1 MYVWKID
8 QTYLGRGHI
17 GVDVFTGSLTCLLDL
32 GLLLVEHDLACLDGT
47 AFRQS
52 ELRPR
57 DRTSFGDDLEEEA
70 GLENVSK
77 KARWMF
83 LVGEA
88 LTFSVSVQ
96 PFGAEDAIAI

>member
-1 MYVWKID
+1 MYACEIA

-17 GVDVFTGSLTCLLDL
+17 SVDVFAGSLTCFLDL
-32 GLLLVEHDLACLDGT
+32 LLFLVEHDLAGLDGT

-70 GLENVSK
+70 GLWNVSERTQWILQSLK
-77 KARWMF
+77 HLPSQCRSNPLERKTP
-83 LVGEA
+83 L
-88 LTFSVSVQ
+88 
-96 PFGAEDAIAI
+96 

>member
-1 MYVWKID
+1 MYACEIA

-17 GVDVFTGSLTCLLDL
+17 SVDVFAGSLTCFLDL
-32 GLLLVEHDLACLDGT
+32 LLFLVEHDLAGLDGT

-70 GLENVSK
+70 GLWNVSERTQWILQSLK
-77 KARWMF
+77 HLPSQCRSNPSERK
-83 LVGEA
+83 
-88 LTFSVSVQ
+88 T
-96 PFGAEDAIAI
+96 PF